1 MNKLSGYRTHAVA
14 LFVLLLIAV
23 FYGLPE
29 FSGKE
34 LRPHDH
40 EMYLG
45 GAWDLISHEQ
55 ETGEQDLWVRSMFGG
70 MPAYLL
76 HFRPDNNFVGPY
88 VQWALAL
95 GLPRIAMYLWIGMAG
110 FYLMGLA
117 FRMRPE
123 AATAGAAAFGL
134 TSYIAVVLAAGHYGK
149 VLAIMYMPWVLAGL
163 ALLMH
168 RKYGWGLVVT
178 TLMMS
183 CEIMAGHYQMT
194 YYYFMFVVA
203 FIGIAW
209 AVKQL
214 KEKEVKSV
222 LFTGILAA
230 FALGAGVLTNMN
242 KILPVQEYQP
252 YSTRAVSELTATKDP
267 ANETGGLPRDY
278 ITGYSYATG
287 DFMALAIP
295 NFKGPGNGPL
305 SNNKAAKSAVKKSA
319 DREMLSYFDAY
330 WGGQDAAGGVIYAG
344 VLVAIMA
351 LMALFT
357 VNHWLVLPLALGTL
371 LTMLLSLGK
380 NMPGLTDLF
389 IDHFPGYNKFRAVNS
404 IMVIPQFTLPF
415 LFALQMHQMLSDADF
430 WTRPMRLFGQK
441 IKTNWSN
448 QKAHL
453 VLGGGVLSLFA
464 LMWLAPALFQ
474 EFIRDEEVD
483 MLTKANR
490 SDLVAV
496 VETARMAIFRADAL
510 LSFIFAALGLGL
522 VFAWMRGKMQPMAFA
537 AGIVALVVVDLM
549 WVSRRYLAEEKYE
562 KLEACERENLGIL
575 GWKVAARLD
584 YMPCSGRKPSP
595 ADDMITQLAE
605 PGYRVLNLSV
615 STFNDATT
623 SFFHPSVGG
632 YHGAKMKRYQEF
644 IEARLQKDISTM
656 VDRVQ
661 NPGPDGIDLASVFKG
676 LAGLNMMN
684 TRFVIA
690 DPKSNPIPNYQAY
703 GPGWL
708 VDTIQWVN
716 SADEEL
722 AAVSSLE
729 DLRSVAVIDRTFESE
744 LGAVATGKDSTAS
757 LVLKSLTPDEVV
769 YTSAAAKEGVAVFS
783 EIYYPKGWEV
793 TIDGTPAPHFR
804 ANYVLR
810 GLKVPAG
817 VHEIAFTFAPTSVP
831 KGAKMSLYGS
841 LLSALL
847 VGFGLFLGWKKWGE
861 EQPKVL
867 HS

>member
-1 MNKLSGYRTHAVA
+1 MNKLSGFRTHAVA

-45 GAWDLISHEQ
+45 GAWDLITHEQ

-149 VLAIMYMPWVLAGL
+149 VLAIMYMPWVIAGL
-163 ALLMH
+163 ALMMH

-203 FIGIAW
+203 LIGIAW
-209 AVKQL
+209 AVNQI
-214 KEKEVKSV
+214 KEKQFKP
-222 LFTGILAA
+222 LLLTGVLAA
-230 FALGAGVLTNMN
+230 LALLAGTFTNMN
-242 KILPVQEYQP
+242 KVLPVQEYQP
-252 YSTRAVSELTATKDP
+252 FSTRAVSELSASKDP

-305 SNNKAAKSAVKKSA
+305 GNNKAAKTAVKKSA
-319 DREMLSYFDAY
+319 DREMLNYFDAY
-330 WGGQDAAGGVIYAG
+330 WGHQDAAGGVIYAG
-344 VLVAIMA
+344 ILVTIMA
-351 LMALFT
+351 MMALFT
-357 VNHWLVLPLALGTL
+357 VKHWLVLPLAIGTI

-380 NMPGLTDLF
+380 NMPGITDFF
-389 IDHFPGYNKFRAVNS
+389 IDFFPGYNKFRAVNS

-415 LFALQMHQMLSDADF
+415 LFALQIHQMLSDTDF

-441 IKTNWSN
+441 LKTSWNN
-448 QKAHL
+448 QKAMF
-453 VLGGGVLSLFA
+453 VIGGGAMALLV
-464 LMWLAPALFQ
+464 LMWLMPGVFQ
-474 EFIRDEEVD
+474 DFVKDEEID
-483 MLTKANR
+483 MLTQAKR
-490 SDLVAV
+490 SDLVSV
-496 VETARMAIFRADAL
+496 VETARMAIFRADTMISL
-510 LSFIFAALGLGL
+510 LFAALGLGL
-522 VFAWMRGKMQPMAFA
+522 IFAWMRGKVTPIVFA
-537 AGIVALVVVDLM
+537 AVITTMVTADLM
-549 WVSRRYLAEEKYE
+549 WVSRRYLAEDKFT
-562 KLEACERENLGIL
+562 KLEACEKENLGFM
-575 GWKVAARLD
+575 GWKVAAKLD
-584 YMPCSGRKPSP
+584 YIPCSGRKPSP
-595 ADDMITQLAE
+595 ADEMIAQLAD

-661 NPGPDGIDLASVFKG
+661 NPGPDGIDLANIFKG

-690 DPKSNPIPNYQAY
+690 DPKQNPIPNYQAY

-708 VDTIQWVN
+708 VENIQWVN

-722 AAVSSLE
+722 AAVASLD
-729 DLRSVAVIDRTFESE
+729 DLRSVAVIDRKFEADLS
-744 LGAVATGKDSTAS
+744 GVIPGKDSTAS

-769 YTSAAAKEGVAVFS
+769 YTSATAKEGVVVFS

-793 TIDGTPAPHFR
+793 TIDGTPATHFR
-804 ANYVLR
+804 ANYILR

-817 VHEIAFTFAPTSVP
+817 VHEIAFTFAPSSVSR
-831 KGAKMSLYGS
+831 GENLSLYGS
-841 LLSALL
+841 LLSFLL
-847 VGFGLFLGWKKWGE
+847 VGLGLFLGWKKWGE
-861 EQPKVL
+861 EQPEIFK
-867 HS
+867 H